1 MQLSET
7 RSDTQSDGEA
17 VPMLMVSGFGA
28 HRLLKREA
36 GLHVLELA
44 HDDGPS
50 RATARVRVVAAP
62 LGDLPADKLRR
73 ALKESFARAGVPS
86 SVVRRYRGEPSPLV
100 RDMTAGWRSG
110 RFDAVL
116 RGDFDLIAAAQA

>member
-1 MQLSET
+1 
-7 RSDTQSDGEA
+7 
-17 VPMLMVSGFGA
+17 
-28 HRLLKREA
+28 LLRREA

-44 HDDGPS
+44 DDGGPS

-62 LGDLPADKLRR
+62 LGDLPAEKLRR
-73 ALKESFARAGVPS
+73 ALKESFDRAGAPS

-116 RGDFDLIAAAQA
+116 RGDFDLIAAAQS